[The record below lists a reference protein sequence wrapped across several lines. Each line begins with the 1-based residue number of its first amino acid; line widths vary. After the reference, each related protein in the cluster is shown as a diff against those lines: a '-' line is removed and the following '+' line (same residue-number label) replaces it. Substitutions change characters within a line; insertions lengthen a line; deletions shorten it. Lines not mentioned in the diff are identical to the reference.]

1 MKKQAILE
9 KTFTNLAKLP
19 KWRLREVSDYV
30 EFLIQKNENKELQ
43 EELQVY
49 AGKSETFSFLE
60 EEEDL
65 YNDEDLIEKY

>member
-43 EELQVY
+43 EELQEY